1 MSEVRGSNAGFA
13 FSTALFEELAR
24 AGVTHV
30 CVSPGSRSAPLAVA
44 SATTPGLRAW
54 SILDERS
61 AGFFAVGLARAT
73 RAPVALVCTSGTA
86 VANFA
91 PAVAE
96 AFHGRVPLVLLT
108 ADRPPELRD
117 WGAGQTIRQVGI
129 FGQHL
134 RWSAEAP
141 VPEPSAELLRH
152 ARALACRAVACASG
166 PPAGPVHLNLPFREP
181 LHPEPVH
188 AEALARA
195 AAADAPALARAP
207 GAPHTRVWQP
217 AALPDPELVEHL
229 AAFVR
234 ATPRG
239 AIVCGPWDA
248 DPRGAEA
255 LVRLARAAGWPLL
268 PDALANLRAGP
279 HTKEAP
285 LVASYNALLRD
296 EALAARLAPARLLR
310 FGDSPTS
317 KALRRWRDVHPGALE
332 VRVDPD
338 GAWHDA
344 SFRAAE
350 AVRADPVALADAIAR
365 ALEATPAPRPSPW
378 LAAWLAAEASAQA
391 ALARGIEAEPRLLE
405 PRVVREIAALLPDDG
420 LLFVSNSLPVRDAD
434 AFLPVSER
442 RLRVLGNRGAN
453 GIDGIVSTALG
464 AAAGGERPAVLLT
477 GDLALLH
484 DLGGLLAARRH
495 DLRLAIVVIENG
507 GGGIFDLLPIAG
519 WGEAVAFEEHF
530 TTPQPADLRAA
541 AATFGLGYER
551 GRSVEELRA
560 ALEPALHAR
569 RTTLIE
575 VPVDRAGSLTHR
587 RALFAAAAAAAREC
601 AP

>member
-1 MSEVRGSNAGFA
+1 VSDVLRSNASFA
-13 FSTALFEELAR
+13 FAAALFEQLVR
-24 AGVTHV
+24 TGVTHV

-44 SATTPGLRAW
+44 AAATPGLRAW
-54 SILDERS
+54 SHLDERS
-61 AGFFAVGLARAT
+61 AGFFALGLARAT

-86 VANFA
+86 AANFA
-91 PAVAE
+91 PSVAE
-96 AFHGRVPLVLLT
+96 AAQGRVPLVVLT

-117 WGAGQTIRQVGI
+117 WGAGQTIRQLGI
-129 FGQHL
+129 FGAHL

-152 ARALACRAVACASG
+152 ARALACRAADCALG

-188 AEALARA
+188 ADELARIA
-195 AAADAPALARAP
+195 VEEAPALAREP
-207 GAPHTRVWQP
+207 GTPHTRVWRS
-217 AALPDPELVEHL
+217 AAGVDPELVEQL

-239 AIVCGPWDA
+239 ALVCGPWDA

-268 PDALANLRAGP
+268 PDALANLRGGP

-285 LVASYNALLRD
+285 LVASYDALLRD
-296 EALAARLAPARLLR
+296 EALAARLSPERLLR

-317 KALRRWRDVHPGALE
+317 KALRRWRDAHPGALE
-332 VRVDPD
+332 ARVDPD
-338 GAWHDA
+338 GAWHDP

-350 AVRADPVALADAIAR
+350 AVRAEPAALADALAR
-365 ALEATPAPRPSPW
+365 ALEAEPAPRSSAW
-378 LAAWLAAEASAQA
+378 LSGWLAAESRAQA
-391 ALARGIEAEPRLLE
+391 ALARGIDAEPRLFE
-405 PRVVREIAALLPDDG
+405 PRVVREIAALLPEDG

-434 AFLPVSER
+434 AFLPVSGR

-453 GIDGIVSTALG
+453 GIDGIVSSALG
-464 AAAGGERPAVLLT
+464 AAAGQDRPAVLLT

-495 DLRLAIVVIENG
+495 GLRLAIVVIQNG
-507 GGGIFDLLPIAG
+507 GGGIFDLLPIARF
-519 WGEAVAFEEHF
+519 GEAVAFEEHF
-530 TTPQPADLRAA
+530 TTPQQADLRAA

-551 GRSVEELRA
+551 GRSGEELRA
-560 ALEPALHAR
+560 ALEAALYAR

-575 VPVDRAGSLTHR
+575 VPVERAASLAHR
-587 RALFAAAAAAAREC
+587 RALFTDAAAAAREV